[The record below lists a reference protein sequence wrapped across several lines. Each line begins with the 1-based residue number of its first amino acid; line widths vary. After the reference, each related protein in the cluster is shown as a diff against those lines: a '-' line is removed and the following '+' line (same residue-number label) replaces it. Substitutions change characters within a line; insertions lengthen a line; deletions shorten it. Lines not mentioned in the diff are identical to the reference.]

1 MVFIKYSDFPDWQ
14 ILNKNSMTET
24 AFKFKENWH
33 IKLYMVE
40 NS

>member
-1 MVFIKYSDFPDWQ
+1 MVFIKYSDIPDSQ
-14 ILNKNSMTET
+14 ILNKKSMAKT